1 MVRHSVKPSSTS
13 NSHLFSE
20 AKEPTLTS
28 KLFWVQVLA
37 YRPLFLLGG
46 LWFAMVCVSAIAY
59 NRLMF
64 TEPVVT
70 SGAPLPRAELVSP
83 SNPVSAAGSTSERV
97 NLGAESETLADRE
110 AEAQLGTKV
119 TVWGLLSLVGLC
131 ALGCLVISQ
140 QAKAMPRRA
149 GRPQRRSRP
158 EAKRSPPPKATGP
171 KRLSPYSPQRDG
183 VIVKGT
189 AAVSETAAMGE
200 DVRVDRSAPPSDLSM
215 ESLSVQSLTMEPRP
229 GHRSVP
235 QRSPLPDW
243 LVEPS
248 LRDEPSREGDQR
260 RSIKMPLP
268 PEPSSPQFALA
279 DQAMP
284 QPHQP
289 TVVPDDE
296 DHPLDWSEASLAHTL
311 DLRQRRS
318 LSSWI

>member
-1 MVRHSVKPSSTS
+1 MVRRSVQPPPISDSP
-13 NSHLFSE
+13 LFAE

-37 YRPLFLLGG
+37 YRPLFLLGS

-64 TEPVVT
+64 TEPAVP
-70 SGAPLPRAELVSP
+70 SSSPLPRAELVAPRNS
-83 SNPVSAAGSTSERV
+83 VSAATSTSEPL
-97 NLGAESETLADRE
+97 NLGTAEEALAAGEDE
-110 AEAQLGTKV
+110 VKLGTKV
-119 TVWGLLSLVGLC
+119 TLWGLLSLVGLC

-140 QAKAMPRRA
+140 QAKTMPRRA
-149 GRPQRRSRP
+149 RRPQRRPRP
-158 EAKRSPPPKATGP
+158 AAKRLPPPKAAGP

-189 AAVSETAAMGE
+189 AAVSETVPVEEA
-200 DVRVDRSAPPSDLSM
+200 VRVNRPAQLSDLSM
-215 ESLSVQSLTMEPRP
+215 EALSMESIEPRLDQ
-229 GHRSVP
+229 RSVP

-243 LVEPS
+243 LAEPS
-248 LRDEPSREGDQR
+248 LRDEPSRAADQR
-260 RSIKMPLP
+260 RSIKMPFQ
-268 PEPSSPQFALA
+268 PEPKSTQFALP
-279 DQAMP
+279 DQTIPPP
-284 QPHQP
+284 QQP

-296 DHPLDWSEASLAHTL
+296 DHPLDWSEESLAHTL